1 MMEQFIWLF
10 LGVILGVLGA
20 TLVVYLLLSRRAR
33 QEERRL
39 IQQYESQLRQTTEQ
53 YEARLR
59 RTTEQYEVRLRQLA
73 EQHQQAIEQARRQS
87 VEQSRHTIKGQ
98 ISEQLVPLL
107 AGFEFFPADARFIG
121 HPIDYVVFHGY
132 TDLRDG
138 NGRADQLEV
147 VLLDIKRNM
156 ATLTKEQRAILE
168 AVRAGRVSFHIVR
181 VDEQGNVKSHKVGYR
196 KE

>member
-1 MMEQFIWLF
+1 MEQFIWLF
-10 LGVILGVLGA
+10 LGLILGFLGA

-39 IQQYESQLRQTTEQ
+39 IQQYESQLRRTIEQ
-53 YEARLR
+53 YEA
-59 RTTEQYEVRLRQLA
+59 RLRQLA
-73 EQHQQAIEQARRQS
+73 EQHQKAIEQARRQS
-87 VEQSRHTIKGQ
+87 VEQSRRTIKGQ

-138 NGRADQLEV
+138 NGRADRLEV

-156 ATLTKEQRAILE
+156 AALTKEQRAIME
-168 AVRAGRVSFHIVR
+168 AVRAGRVSFQIVR

>member
-1 MMEQFIWLF
+1 MMEPFVWLF
-10 LGVILGVLGA
+10 LGLIIGFLGA
-20 TLVVYLLLSRRAR
+20 TLVVYLVLSWRGR

-39 IQQYESQLRQTTEQ
+39 IQQYESQLRRMTEQ

-59 RTTEQYEVRLRQLA
+59 QMTAQHETSLRRLA
-73 EQHQQAIEQARRQS
+73 EQHQKAIEQARRQS
-87 VEQSRHTIKGQ
+87 VEQSRHTLKGQ

-138 NGRADQLEV
+138 DGRADQLEV

-156 ATLTKEQRAILE
+156 AALTKEQRAILE
-168 AVRAGRVSFHIVR
+168 AVRAGRVSFQIVR